1 MDLLQFAT
9 EFGVLGIAV
18 FVLWR
23 KLEATHKETLQR
35 LATAEQ
41 KLDECEAD
49 RDELR
54 GRILELERRLSDAP
68 VRD

>member
-1 MDLLQFAT
+1 MELAQFAT
-9 EFGVLGIAV
+9 EFGLLGIAV

-23 KLEATHKETLQR
+23 KLESASKETQKR
-35 LATAEQ
+35 LAAAEI

-54 GRILELERRLSDAP
+54 GRIIELERKI
-68 VRD
+68 